1 MSFTPKDSW
10 TSGQAFAYPKV
21 RATREKTTVIT
32 AHEKNAPCTVVV
44 MTGEWTSPSI
54 ACTIS
59 ITAAVCTTFNLL
71 PTISQKEPTLFVT
84 RFQPCAYSS
93 Q

>member
-1 MSFTPKDSW
+1 
-10 TSGQAFAYPKV
+10 
-21 RATREKTTVIT
+21 
-32 AHEKNAPCTVVV
+32 
-44 MTGEWTSPSI
+44 MTGEWTHPSI

-84 RFQPCAYSS
+84 RFYPCAYSS